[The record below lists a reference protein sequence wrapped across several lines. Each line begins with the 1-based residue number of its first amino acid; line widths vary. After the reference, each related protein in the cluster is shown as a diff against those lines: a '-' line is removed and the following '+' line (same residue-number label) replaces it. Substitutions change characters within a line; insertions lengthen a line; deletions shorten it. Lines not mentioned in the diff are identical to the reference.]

1 MPINQLEEIGHWA
14 GNNLLFL
21 TTIALT
27 LACAA
32 IDFKALP
39 LLVVRYVKP
48 SGGNLSQILRFG
60 KVTIALL
67 VGIYTWLALV
77 FNFYGLMVA
86 AQVLVIWLLLDVSF
100 SLWTLF
106 RKVR

>member
-1 MPINQLEEIGHWA
+1 VTINQVEEIGHWA
-14 GNNLLFL
+14 GNNLLL
-21 TTIALT
+21 LMTIALV
-27 LACAA
+27 LLCAA
-32 IDFKALP
+32 IDYKALP
-39 LLVVRYVKP
+39 LLVVKYVKP
-48 SGGNLSQILRFG
+48 SGGNLSQILMLG

-77 FNFYGLMVA
+77 FNAYDLPVA
-86 AQVLVIWLLLDVSF
+86 ALVLVIWLLVDASF